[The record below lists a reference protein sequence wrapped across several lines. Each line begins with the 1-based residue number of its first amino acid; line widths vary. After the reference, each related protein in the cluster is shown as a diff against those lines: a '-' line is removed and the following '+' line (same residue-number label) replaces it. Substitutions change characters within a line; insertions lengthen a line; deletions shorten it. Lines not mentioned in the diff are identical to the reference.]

1 MWISRSSCTQRE
13 LNMLSCFSLSLCC
26 SSPLLLERQSW
37 YRVKNNFTLHNKW
50 WCMTSRSDQGMKNNH
65 EQNKLQ
71 LKWNGTTGI
80 SHFAYFH
87 SARNY
92 YEPWAT
98 VPFETN
104 FLLLK
109 PELPERSFGAFGL
122 CFKGTCSP
130 SQIFKGAARAGVGCR
145 AQAPSGPCSHAAQGA
160 APGARSMHRDGQQAQ
175 GRAEAQEF

>member
-1 MWISRSSCTQRE
+1 MYTKGTEYALRLLSVSVLLSSSFAT
-13 LNMLSCFSLSLCC
+13 
-26 SSPLLLERQSW
+26 ERQSW
-37 YRVKNNFTLHNKW
+37 YTVKNNFTLHNKW

-71 LKWNGTTGI
+71 LKWNRTTGI

-92 YEPWAT
+92 YEPWAI

-109 PELPERSFGAFGL
+109 LELPERKFWGL
-122 CFKGTCSP
+122 CFKSACFP
-130 SQIFKGAARAGVGCR
+130 DILYSQGCR
-145 AQAPSGPCSHAAQGA
+145 QGRRLDAEHGAPSSHAAMQRGELSQA
-160 APGARSMHRDGQQAQ
+160 AALHWGLQHAPGQAQ
-175 GRAEAQEF
+175 RSVDAREL